1 MWISSRLMSYYLVGV
16 RAGFVPLMLRDL
28 IIDEIVDKSFAPGK
42 DGG

>member
-1 MWISSRLMSYYLVGV
+1 MGISSKLMSYFLVGV

-28 IIDEIVDKSFAPGK
+28 IIDDIVDKSLAPGK